1 MAGEKVG
8 WARAKHKQE
17 ASGRKSDEMRRSS
30 GVRSEDLFES
40 TAKLGIERSGA
51 DSVIQSR
58 RKENEIEKKSRRR
71 KEIKSDVRNNKQ
83 KK

>member
-1 MAGEKVG
+1 VG

-58 RKENEIEKKSRRR
+58 RKENEIEKKNARRR